1 MTGAG
6 VGVAVAVSVAVAV
19 TLAVAVRVG
28 VAVLVAVAVSVAV
41 SVGVGVDVVVAEVA
55 VAVAVR
61 VAVLVAV
68 LVGVAVLVAVGV
80 GVRVGVG
87 VCVGVG
93 VRVGVLVGV
102 AVGVLL
108 AVGVGVGFIPNATP
122 LSLTFCG
129 LFSALSAIASV
140 PDSFVPLVFAAPVG
154 LKVTDT
160 MQVAGLAASVAPQVF
175 TLTAKGPLG
184 AIEVM
189 LIAVLFG
196 FDSVTVFAD
205 DTVSTVTL
213 PNDSSFG
220 LMPILRPA
228 ADAASGAHAKIATR
242 IETTARFPVPIVHL
256 APPESKSGDV
266 VMMKLQFRS
275 RPPNQTCATR
285 SPLASTSQRCAQQ
298 IVSTRRNRRAF
309 CRIYLI
315 AAPAGSFKLGPAMVL
330 NGLSPLGSTSV
341 TEPLP
346 PLPPVKFT
354 TNMRWLLGS

>member
-1 MTGAG
+1 
-6 VGVAVAVSVAVAV
+6 
-19 TLAVAVRVG
+19 
-28 VAVLVAVAVSVAV
+28 
-41 SVGVGVDVVVAEVA
+41 
-55 VAVAVR
+55 
-61 VAVLVAV
+61 
-68 LVGVAVLVAVGV
+68 
-80 GVRVGVG
+80 
-87 VCVGVG
+87 
-93 VRVGVLVGV
+93 
-102 AVGVLL
+102 
-108 AVGVGVGFIPNATP
+108 
-122 LSLTFCG
+122 
-129 LFSALSAIASV
+129 
-140 PDSFVPLVFAAPVG
+140 
-154 LKVTDT
+154 

-275 RPPNQTCATR
+275 RPPIR
-285 SPLASTSQRCAQQ
+285 LAPHAHRLQVQASGALNKLLARDETAGLFAEST
-298 IVSTRRNRRAF
+298 
-309 CRIYLI
+309 
-315 AAPAGSFKLGPAMVL
+315 
-330 NGLSPLGSTSV
+330 
-341 TEPLP
+341 
-346 PLPPVKFT
+346 
-354 TNMRWLLGS
+354 